1 VKRKLALLIP
11 AICLAAL
18 SMSAMA
24 DTLTFVSTSGAKSG
38 GEYIAP
44 YNFSVDGSSNLTSLM
59 CLDLNR
65 HITDDESWNV
75 TITGI
80 PTSGPNASLYE
91 EDAYIYSQL
100 GGGLYSNSDVQWAA
114 WDIFDPSGA
123 RGNSAFDSSAKQL
136 VLAAQEAVAAGL
148 SQSFLDQF
156 VLYLPTSNERG
167 WTDGKPQDF
176 IGTAQ
181 TPEPS
186 SLILLGT
193 GLLGFAGA
201 VRRKLQ
207 A

>member
-1 VKRKLALLIP
+1 M
-11 AICLAAL
+11 ICLAAL

-24 DTLTFVSTSGAKSG
+24 DTLTFVSTSGGSSSG
-38 GEYIAP
+38 EEIAP
-44 YNFSVDGSSNLTSLM
+44 YNFSVNGASTLTSLM

-65 HITDDESWNV
+65 HITDGETWNV
-75 TITGI
+75 TITSI
-80 PTSGPNASLYE
+80 PTSGPDAALYQ

-100 GGGLYSNSDVQWAA
+100 GAGTYSNSDVQWAA

-123 RGNSAFDSSAKQL
+123 RGNSAFDRSAKQL
-136 VLAAQEAVAAGL
+136 VLAAQDAVAAGL

>member
-1 VKRKLALLIP
+1 MKRKLALLVP
-11 AICLAAL
+11 VICLAAF

-24 DTLTFVSTSGAKSG
+24 DTLTFVSTSGGRSG
-38 GEYIAP
+38 GENIAP
-44 YNFSVDGSSNLTSLM
+44 YNFSVDGSSTLTSLM

-65 HITDDESWNV
+65 HITDGESWNV
-75 TITGI
+75 TISSI
-80 PTSGPNASLYE
+80 PTSGPNAALYQ

-100 GGGLYSNSDVQWAA
+100 GGGIYSNSDVQWAA

-123 RGNSAFDSSAKQL
+123 KHDSAFDTDAQQL
-136 VLAAQEAVAAGL
+136 VLAAQNAVAAGL
-148 SQSFLDQF
+148 SQSFLNQF
-156 VLYLPTSNERG
+156 VLYLPTNNQRG
-167 WTDGKPQDF
+167 WTDGEPQDF
-176 IGTAQ
+176 IGMAQ

>member
-1 VKRKLALLIP
+1 
-11 AICLAAL
+11 
-18 SMSAMA
+18 MSAMA
-24 DTLTFVSTSGAKSG
+24 DTLTLVSTSGGTDG
-38 GEYIAP
+38 GEDIVP
-44 YNFSVDGSSNLTSLM
+44 YNLSVNGSSTLTNLM

-65 HITDDESWNV
+65 FITFGETWNV
-75 TITGI
+75 SITGI
-80 PTSGPNASLYE
+80 PTSGPLATQYQE
-91 EDAYIYSQL
+91 EAYIYSQI
-100 GGGLYSNSDVQWAA
+100 GGGTYSNGEIQWAA

-123 RGNSAFDSSAKQL
+123 SGNSAFDANAQQL
-136 VLAAQEAVAAGL
+136 VLAASNAVTLGL
-148 SQSFLDQF
+148 SQSFLNQY
-156 VLYLPTSNERG
+156 VLYLPTNDETG

>member
-1 VKRKLALLIP
+1 MKRKLALLVP
-11 AICLAAL
+11 MICLAAL

-24 DTLTFVSTSGAKSG
+24 DTLTFVSTSGGSSSG
-38 GEYIAP
+38 EEIAP
-44 YNFSVDGSSNLTSLM
+44 YNFSVNGASTLTSLM

-65 HITDDESWNV
+65 HITDGETWNV
-75 TITGI
+75 TITSI
-80 PTSGPNASLYE
+80 PTSGPDAALYQ

-100 GGGLYSNSDVQWAA
+100 GAGTYSNSDVQWAA

-123 RGNSAFDSSAKQL
+123 RGNSAFDRSAKQL
-136 VLAAQEAVAAGL
+136 VLAAQDAVAAGL